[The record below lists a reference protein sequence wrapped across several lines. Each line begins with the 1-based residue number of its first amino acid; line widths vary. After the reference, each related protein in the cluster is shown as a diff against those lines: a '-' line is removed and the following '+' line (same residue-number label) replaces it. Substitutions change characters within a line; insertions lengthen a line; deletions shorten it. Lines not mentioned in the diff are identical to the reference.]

1 MDKPDF
7 DEYGVQR
14 ENTKLD
20 NFLKRD
26 SIEYMRLQGSE
37 KTLFKDRQAT
47 TMFEKQANGK
57 YKVIKREGTLVLTSR
72 RLTFSV
78 YSPRRVAANIAMT
91 PLIGTAN
98 YRYGFIEKDYIIFS
112 YPTFLL
118 LGKLINRSSESF
130 WTAKGGDV
138 QWIIED
144 ENVKFEIPRMQDENI
159 DDVNNLL
166 SLALERFIYKMM
178 FVFKDSELY
187 PKWEEFYETDDKE
200 LLLKNLLKEN
210 SHFKFKKPTVTWTG
224 ISLKDDRVKNQ
235 NQDNIESPT
244 NPEKLERNIQGEK
257 QSSISDELE
266 KLALLKEKG
275 ILTDKEFSA
284 AKAKILNS

>member
-1 MDKPDF
+1 MDKRDF

-26 SIEYMRLQGSE
+26 STEYMRLQGSE

-47 TMFEKQANGK
+47 TMFEKQVNGK

-78 YSPRRVAANIAMT
+78 YSPRGVAANIAMA
-91 PLIGTAN
+91 PLVGTAN
-98 YRYGFIEKDYIIFS
+98 YRYGLKEKDYIIFS

-144 ENVKFEIPRMQDENI
+144 ENIKFEIPRMQQQNI
-159 DDVNNLL
+159 DDINNLL
-166 SLALERFIYKMM
+166 SLELDRFIYKMM
-178 FVFKDSELY
+178 FSCKDSELY
-187 PKWEEFYETDDKE
+187 PKWAEFYETDDKE
-200 LLLKNLLKEN
+200 LLFKNLLKEN
-210 SHFKFKKPTVTWTG
+210 SHFKFKRPTVTWTG
-224 ISLKDDRVKNQ
+224 ISLQDDKLRNQ
-235 NQDNIESPT
+235 NQDNIESSR
-244 NPEKLERNIQGEK
+244 NSEKSIPKFESEK
-257 QSSISDELE
+257 TFSYADELG
-266 KLALLKEKG
+266 KLIDLKEKG
-275 ILTDKEFSA
+275 LLTDEEFSA
-284 AKAKILNS
+284 AKAKLLDL

>member
-26 SIEYMRLQGSE
+26 SNQYMRLQGSE
-37 KTLFKDRQAT
+37 KTLFKDSQAT

-78 YSPRRVAANIAMT
+78 YSPKGVAMGFI
-91 PLIGTAN
+91 PGVGYSN
-98 YRYGFIEKDYIIFS
+98 YRYRWKEKDYIIFS

-118 LGKLINRSSESF
+118 LGKLINRTNETF
-130 WTAKGGDV
+130 WTAKGGDI
-138 QWIIED
+138 QWIVED
-144 ENVKFEIPRMQDENI
+144 ENIKFEIPCMQEDTFNKI
-159 DDVNNLL
+159 NDLL
-166 SLALERFIYKMM
+166 SLELDRFVYKMM
-178 FVFKDSELY
+178 FSFKDSELY
-187 PKWEEFYETDDKE
+187 PKWSEFYETDDKA
-200 LLLKNLLKEN
+200 LLFNNLLKEN

-224 ISLKDDRVKNQ
+224 ISLKDDARS
-235 NQDNIESPT
+235 NQDADEIKSQKNI
-244 NPEKLERNIQGEK
+244 EKLEHNTESKNQL
-257 QSSISDELE
+257 SISDELE
-266 KLALLKEKG
+266 KLATLKEKG
-275 ILTDKEFSA
+275 LLTEEEFTA
-284 AKAKILNS
+284 AKVKLLNS

>member
-78 YSPRRVAANIAMT
+78 YSPRRVAANIVT
-91 PLIGTAN
+91 PGN
-98 YRYGFIEKDYIIFS
+98 YRYGYIKGLH
-112 YPTFLL
+112 YFLL
-118 LGKLINRSSESF
+118 PYIFITWEIN
-130 WTAKGGDV
+130 
-138 QWIIED
+138 Q
-144 ENVKFEIPRMQDENI
+144 
-159 DDVNNLL
+159 
-166 SLALERFIYKMM
+166 
-178 FVFKDSELY
+178 
-187 PKWEEFYETDDKE
+187 
-200 LLLKNLLKEN
+200 
-210 SHFKFKKPTVTWTG
+210 
-224 ISLKDDRVKNQ
+224 
-235 NQDNIESPT
+235 
-244 NPEKLERNIQGEK
+244 
-257 QSSISDELE
+257 
-266 KLALLKEKG
+266 
-275 ILTDKEFSA
+275 
-284 AKAKILNS
+284 